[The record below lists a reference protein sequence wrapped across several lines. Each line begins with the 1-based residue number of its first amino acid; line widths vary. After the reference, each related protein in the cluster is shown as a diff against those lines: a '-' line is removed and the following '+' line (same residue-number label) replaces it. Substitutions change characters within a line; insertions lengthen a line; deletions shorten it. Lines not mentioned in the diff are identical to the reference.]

1 MFFFFII
8 SVYGL
13 LSGWMS
19 EWLIWVCG
27 DFGVKKFLFNM
38 VLGVNIEFIF
48 VKERRLIV
56 LSYDI

>member
-1 MFFFFII
+1 
-8 SVYGL
+8 
-13 LSGWMS
+13 MS

-27 DFGVKKFLFNM
+27 DFGVKKILFNM